1 MAAPTWRVRFGA
13 AAELD
18 FANIVKWT
26 AENFGARQSR
36 IYRDTLIRAIRELGE
51 GPDVIG
57 SKARNEIRR
66 SSHVASSA
74 AWSAWKSHPDVPRGA
89 AEHDRN
95 RAHLAR

>member
-57 SKARNEIRR
+57 SKAGTR
-66 SSHVASSA
+66 SCPVFARCTS
-74 AWSAWKSHPDVPRGA
+74 RGA
-89 AEHDRN
+89 AVVEVTS
-95 RAHLAR
+95 